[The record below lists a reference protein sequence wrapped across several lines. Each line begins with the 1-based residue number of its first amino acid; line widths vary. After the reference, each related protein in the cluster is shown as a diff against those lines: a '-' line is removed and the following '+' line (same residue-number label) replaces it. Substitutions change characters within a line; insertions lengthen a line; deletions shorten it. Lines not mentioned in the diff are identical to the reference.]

1 MTLHI
6 DTVLSEV
13 DAALENRRFAELKER
28 LCGME
33 VADLADLL
41 ESVPSAKGLLLFR
54 LLPKDTAIEVF
65 EMMEGG
71 HREELLAAF
80 SDGEVAELMEN
91 MSDDDRTALFDE
103 MPAKTVK
110 KLLRLLSP
118 EERTLANRL
127 LDYADG
133 TAGRVMTPEYVDLR
147 VRMTVEEAIERI
159 RRLAPSKETIY
170 TCFVVDEI
178 RRLVGVVELE
188 ELILVRAGTPVE
200 EVMDDAPVSV
210 ATDTDQEE
218 VARILSKYD
227 RQALPV
233 VDRQGLLVGI
243 VTWDDV
249 LDIVEEEAT
258 EDFHRMAGISPTEES
273 YLETGIL
280 ALARKR
286 LTWLLICIV
295 TETMTSSVLKGYS
308 DALERMVALAFFI
321 PLLIDTGGNAG
332 TQAATLMIR
341 GMTLGEIRKKDL
353 FRVLSREVVTGLLL
367 GGVLGLIA
375 LIRVSFM
382 GLDGGVALTVALA
395 LVTVVSLGNL
405 AGVCLPLIA
414 RLFRIDPAVMSGPF
428 ITTIVDV
435 IGIMVYFE
443 IAHLILGL

>member
-1 MTLHI
+1 MTLRI

-13 DAALENRRFAELKER
+13 DAALENRRFTELKER

-65 EMMEGG
+65 EMMEGER
-71 HREELLAAF
+71 REELLAAF

>member
-1 MTLHI
+1 MTLRI

-13 DAALENRRFAELKER
+13 DAALENRRFTELKER

-65 EMMEGG
+65 EMMEGER
-71 HREELLAAF
+71 REELLAAF

-170 TCFVVDEI
+170 SCFVVDDT